1 MGKVHG
7 SLARAGKVK
16 GQCPKVEK
24 QEKKKKATGRAKK
37 RIQYNRRFVNA
48 VASFGGKRKNIDGAS
63 LRQSS
68 FRESTNNLS
77 AARQSDVLLGPEY
90 DEFASVAIESA
101 ARGIDWFVEDGQLD
115 KFYQVA
121 KEKADSLAQVKITD
135 PAFFSTQMA
144 TELHWWTMEANTWKL
159 IRCLIRLRLQLGNT
173 APPGLGE
180 DPEEMSDQEIQTN
193 LVDAQFRENMTV
205 RRWLEETAPVFQPVE
220 TRKGYWL
227 HTVKH
232 ISASNFNRVAS
243 KSDIVTEADP
253 DATLRQHKSLH
264 PDDADYDANMHR
276 TAFEYMR
283 RGDLVAAADLYDAC
297 DQPWRAAS
305 LRGGVLSNDP
315 DIDEPSDKIGN
326 HNRDLWKAVC
336 QQIASNDRVDP
347 YERAIYAIAIGDA
360 EHAKPV
366 CKLWEDQVWMYYC
379 ALIEAQVDRN
389 LRSVPLLVEPDEEL
403 EIDLRITA
411 VEPAGIFEELEKS
424 DSPYLKHAAHE
435 SFHVAQ
441 KSIVMND
448 IGAFLTA
455 VKNQLQAKQGSD
467 PSKPSFNP
475 HFLRFVTHFVL
486 ILKELPIEI
495 PFDDANF
502 IIEEYVKLLT
512 TARKNTLIAFYCS
525 HLPSRIQLE
534 CYARF
539 LEAAIEDPDF
549 QQYVA
554 YAKHYG
560 LNYSAIAKRT
570 IQLIF
575 HGPGGILK
583 TSVNDLNP
591 RDILIAQ
598 SSDGV
603 TQAEKHQIT
612 ALSLLLV
619 EKELYDDALWFANL
633 LLRRFLLLGRVNA
646 AAAVRQYLHTFFD
659 SEKYLNQMAKPMWLN
674 AIFEEGAHIHEDP
687 EMSEA
692 LLHHMHILLLL
703 QTMKLQSEWLAHWY
717 RRPSASSGNLDGSE
731 SYEYREWAY
740 NLKIVTK
747 SAVESLEDVL
757 DRNWMQRPLFERPED
772 DDDDFEVECAL
783 MRQIYIPQMVTYLH
797 QIYCETGNKEKAA
810 ALAERVESDECLRDP
825 FEKIDKLDA
834 FLDIV
839 RQSAQNLE

>member
-1 MGKVHG
+1 MSPHFPTTPHG
-7 SLARAGKVK
+7 RSFASRASAGLPALGTPRAR
-16 GQCPKVEK
+16 P
-24 QEKKKKATGRAKK
+24 
-37 RIQYNRRFVNA
+37 YP
-48 VASFGGKRKNIDGAS
+48 AS
-63 LRQSS
+63 LSRSNDQTLLHTPYAGSIPSS
-68 FRESTNNLS
+68 FKESMQNAS
-77 AARQSDVLLGPEY
+77 AARQSDVLLGSEY

-135 PAFFSTQMA
+135 PAFFSTTMA

-159 IRCLIRLRLQLGNT
+159 IRSLIRLRLQLGNR

-180 DPEEMSDQEIQTN
+180 APEEMSDQQIQMN

-232 ISASNFNRVAS
+232 ISASNYNRAAS

-253 DATLRQHKSLH
+253 DATLRQHKPLH
-264 PDDADYDANMHR
+264 PDDADYDANLHR
-276 TAFEYMR
+276 TAFEYIR

-315 DIDEPSDKIGN
+315 DIDDPSDKIGN

-336 QQIASNDRVDP
+336 HQIASNDRVDP

-389 LRSVPLLVEPDEEL
+389 LRSVPLLVEPDEEV

-411 VEPAGIFEELEKS
+411 VEPAAIFEELEKS

-467 PSKPSFNP
+467 PSKPSYNP

-486 ILKELPIEI
+486 ILKELPIDV
-495 PFDDANF
+495 PLDDANF

-534 CYARF
+534 RYAHF
-539 LEAAIEDPDF
+539 LETAIEDPDF

-554 YAKHYG
+554 YAKHHG

-598 SSDGV
+598 FNEGA
-603 TQAEKHQIT
+603 TQAERHQIT

-619 EKELYDDALWFANL
+619 EKELHSDALWFANL
-633 LLRRFLLLGRVNA
+633 LLRRFLLFGRVNS
-646 AAAVRQYLHTFFD
+646 AAAVRQYLHTYFD
-659 SEKYLNQMAKPMWLN
+659 DAKYLDHMIKTNWLHAMLN
-674 AIFEEGAHIHEDP
+674 DGEESRAQAIHEDP
-687 EMSEA
+687 EMGEA
-692 LLHHMHILLLL
+692 FMEHLNIVKLLDA
-703 QTMKLQSEWLAHWY
+703 MKLQAEWLAHWY
-717 RRPSASSGNLDGSE
+717 RRPSSSSGNLDGSE

-740 NLKIVTK
+740 NLKIVSK
-747 SAVESLEDVL
+747 SAGEALELVL
-757 DRNWMQRPLFERPED
+757 DGSWMQRLPLFEHPED
-772 DDDDFEVECAL
+772 DDDDFEAEVAL
-783 MRQIYIPQMVTYLH
+783 LHEIYIPQMVTFLH
-797 QIYCETGNKEKAA
+797 QIYRETGNLEKAA
-810 ALAERVESDECLRDP
+810 ALANRVERDEYLHDT
-825 FEKIDKLDA
+825 FEKTDKLEA